1 MRTHLSSKQTPV
13 SAYSVWVTVFLSGR
27 RKEDCSRSGMLHN
40 LLKEKIYTNKNISC
54 EMEIRTEWEG
64 FGDDLWL

>member
-1 MRTHLSSKQTPV
+1 MRIQFSSKQTPV
-13 SAYSVWVTVFLSGR
+13 SAYSVWVTVFLSRGK
-27 RKEDCSRSGMLHN
+27 KEDCSRPGILHN

-54 EMEIRTEWEG
+54 EMQIRTEWGG